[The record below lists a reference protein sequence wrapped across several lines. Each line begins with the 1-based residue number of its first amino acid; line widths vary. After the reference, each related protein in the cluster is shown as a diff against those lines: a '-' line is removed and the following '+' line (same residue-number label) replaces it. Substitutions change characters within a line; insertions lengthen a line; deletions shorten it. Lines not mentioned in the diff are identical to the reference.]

1 MHLHE
6 YQAQSLLAKYGV
18 PFPRA
23 TAIQKAEEVRSIFE
37 EYQPERVIIKAQV
50 HAGGRGKA
58 GGVKI
63 VDNVDSGVEFVRSL
77 LGERLVTQQTD
88 AKGLPINHLL
98 VSEVVSG
105 IAREFYVGILID
117 RSTQRVTFM
126 LSTEGGMDIEK
137 VAAEEPEKV
146 FYLTTDFLVG
156 IPDFKIRE
164 AAYQLNLTA
173 SQINPFIKI
182 IQGLYRAFV
191 ENDLSLLELNPLG
204 ILESGEFVALDS
216 KVTVDENALF
226 RHPDLAELR
235 DRTQENEAEQRA
247 TELGLNYVALDGT
260 IGCMVNGA
268 GLAMATMDIIKL
280 YGAEPANFLDV
291 GGGTTKDRVVEA
303 LKLILSDQQVEGI
316 FINIFGGIVRCDMIA
331 EAIVEAMGEIE
342 INLPIVV
349 RLEGNRAKEGLAL
362 IEESRLPIISIQG
375 LGEAAEAII
384 AATDAAREE
393 R

>member
-63 VDNVDSGVEFVRSL
+63 VDNVDSGVEFARSL

-137 VAAEEPEKV
+137 VASEEPEKV